1 MGSAKISK
9 VKTDL
14 AEVVDVDMQDSREP
28 PEEEPGVTEIN
39 LMPLH
44 ENSPSSIIEPEV
56 SQQELEEKKL
66 VKDDA
71 VKEEANIFG
80 KKLKKTQTIK
90 QKIAKPELETVHLK
104 HHEFEIKPQNVNEEQ
119 VSLVTLGEPEDLP
132 EPKKN
137 IKQKKDAKNIKKK
150 KPQEDEE
157 DVKKVAEITV
167 GDQKE
172 TAEEVKRI
180 VSEEEPEPDNVV
192 EHVKAEPQ
200 GGKSLDNKENKKEV
214 TKEKLKEEDGNIF
227 GKKLRKTET
236 VKQKIEETQLEK
248 VHLKH
253 HEFEVKPQDVSE
265 EQVGSICL
273 GEPILEKT
281 DKTKADIK
289 PKDSKKLKKKKP
301 KEKDDEQE
309 VKDSV

>member
-1 MGSAKISK
+1 M
-9 VKTDL
+9 
-14 AEVVDVDMQDSREP
+14 
-28 PEEEPGVTEIN
+28 
-39 LMPLH
+39 
-44 ENSPSSIIEPEV
+44 
-56 SQQELEEKKL
+56 
-66 VKDDA
+66 
-71 VKEEANIFG
+71 
-80 KKLKKTQTIK
+80 
-90 QKIAKPELETVHLK
+90 
-104 HHEFEIKPQNVNEEQ
+104 
-119 VSLVTLGEPEDLP
+119 
-132 EPKKN
+132 
-137 IKQKKDAKNIKKK
+137 
-150 KPQEDEE
+150 
-157 DVKKVAEITV
+157 
-167 GDQKE
+167 
-172 TAEEVKRI
+172 
-180 VSEEEPEPDNVV
+180 
-192 EHVKAEPQ
+192 

-309 VKDSV
+309 VKDSVEIAIAEPQWEDISKESPVKERKPVEVEASSAMEEDLPLKPKEIKEKKEK